1 MCPQWM
7 TWWDTG
13 TPRVTGQAHSGLGG
27 AAHFV
32 MVGVSH
38 AVVSPFRPIQLSRA
52 EGHCQAGGEQ
62 CALRAGTVDSLNHS
76 SAVSL

>member
-1 MCPQWM
+1 M

-13 TPRVTGQAHSGLGG
+13 TPRVTGQTHSGLGG

-38 AVVSPFRPIQLSRA
+38 AAVSPFRPIQLSRA
-52 EGHCQAGGEQ
+52 EGWT
-62 CALRAGTVDSLNHS
+62 ALGPWQPTSWPSLS
-76 SAVSL
+76 FSKAA

>member
-13 TPRVTGQAHSGLGG
+13 TPRVTGQTHSGLGG

-38 AVVSPFRPIQLSRA
+38 AVVSPFRPIQLSWA
-52 EGHCQAGGEQ
+52 EGWTALSPFSNLYLRKGEF
-62 CALRAGTVDSLNHS
+62 HS
-76 SAVSL
+76 WEGSA

>member
-1 MCPQWM
+1 M
-7 TWWDTG
+7 
-13 TPRVTGQAHSGLGG
+13 TGQTHSGLGG

-52 EGHCQAGGEQ
+52 EGWTALGPFSNLYLRKGEF
-62 CALRAGTVDSLNHS
+62 HS
-76 SAVSL
+76 WEGSA